1 MGEKEYKPFDG
12 AAWADRQV
20 HRRTRAALTERGSQ
34 AGTNSRE
41 YKTEYKQQWKLF
53 AAERT
58 EIKRRKKEKQLARA
72 NKRLAAERARAEGVI
87 SI

>member
-1 MGEKEYKPFDG
+1 MGEKKYKPFNG

-58 EIKRRKKEKQLARA
+58 EIKQRKKKKYLARM

>member
-1 MGEKEYKPFDG
+1 MGEKEFKRFDG

-20 HRRTRAALTERGSQ
+20 HRRTRAALNERGSQ

-58 EIKRRKKEKQLARA
+58 EIKRRKEEKRLARVK
-72 NKRLAAERARAEGVI
+72 KRLAAERAGAEGVI
-87 SI
+87 SL

>member
-1 MGEKEYKPFDG
+1 MGEKAYKPFNG

-20 HRRTRAALTERGSQ
+20 HKRTRAALTERGSQ

-58 EIKRRKKEKQLARA
+58 EIKRRKKEKYLARM
-72 NKRLAAERARAEGVI
+72 NKRQAAERARAEGVI